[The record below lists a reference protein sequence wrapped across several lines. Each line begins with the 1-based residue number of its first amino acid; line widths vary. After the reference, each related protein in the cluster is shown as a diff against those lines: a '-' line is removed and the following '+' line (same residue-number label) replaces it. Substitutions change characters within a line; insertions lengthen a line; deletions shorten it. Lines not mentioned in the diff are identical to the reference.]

1 MDARQERRNSRAR
14 AVRMMDFTAT
24 SPTALPSSQ
33 TGSRASSRKSMFMP
47 TVKKNRPSRS
57 PLKGSMVVSIA
68 LRNSVSA
75 SSRPATKAPSAMEKP
90 ATAAATPAATITN
103 SVVATN
109 RSLMPTDATRRN
121 SGRITTRP
129 TMTMTPSAMAALA
142 NASTRVPAT
151 EPESPA
157 PKIEM
162 NSRSGATARSC
173 ASRIAKLARPAL
185 VFSRPCLES
194 TSIDDGGRRQRQA
207 GADDERHRRLAA
219 RKEHGCADCGC
230 GEHDLQAAQS
240 ENQAAHRLQP
250 LIGQFHADQEQQE
263 HDAEVCETGDVL
275 GVHHGE
281 PVQVRELAD
290 KRTEPQG
297 TEDRARDEIA
307 EDGIEAEPAHQWNDD
322 ARSAEQDQG
331 IAVDGNVDRRGH
343 LSVFVSS
350 RRERHVLNGAIS
362 ETGIHRH
369 PCRR

>member
-1 MDARQERRNSRAR
+1 
-14 AVRMMDFTAT
+14 
-24 SPTALPSSQ
+24 
-33 TGSRASSRKSMFMP
+33 MFMP

-57 PLKGSMVVSIA
+57 PLKGSMAVSIA

-75 SSRPATKAPSAMEKP
+75 SSRPATKAPSAIEKP
-90 ATAAATPAATITN
+90 ATAAATPVATITN

-109 RSLMPTDATRRN
+109 RSLMPADATRRN

-129 TMTMTPSAMAALA
+129 TTTITPSAMAALA
-142 NASTRVPAT
+142 SASMRVPAT
-151 EPESPA
+151 EPASPA

-162 NSRSGATARSC
+162 NSRSGTTARSC

-194 TSIDDGGRRQRQA
+194 TSMTMAVDDSARQA
-207 GADDERHRRLAA
+207 PTMSGTGGLPPA
-219 RKEHGCADCGC
+219 RISDCADRGC

-263 HDAEVCETGDVL
+263 HDAEVGEAGDVL
-275 GVHHGE
+275 GVDHGE
-281 PVQVRELAD
+281 PVQERELAD

-297 TEDRARDEIA
+297 TEDRARYEIA
-307 EDGIEAEPAHQWNDD
+307 EDGIEAEPAHQRNDD
-322 ARSAEQDQG
+322 ARSAEQDEG

-350 RRERHVLNGAIS
+350 RRARHVLNGAIS
-362 ETGIHRH
+362 
-369 PCRR
+369 